1 MSGLRFRLAGIPVR
15 VEPVFFLIIVLIGGL
30 DRPGILIASFAGIAF
45 VSILFHELAHAFA
58 FRAFGRSPSIVL
70 HAFGGLTGAPGAP
83 LSRARDIA
91 VSAAGPLS
99 QIILLGIPALMLRL
113 PIARSFRSINWY
125 IALTDAAWINI
136 GWGILNL
143 MPVLPLDGGRIAAG
157 LLGGARHGM
166 RIAHALGVVVAT
178 AGAVW
183 GLANQRIFLALFGG
197 MFAAINVA
205 GFRDQ
210 RNAPFVA
217 RVREG
222 HDLAGRGDASGALQ
236 IAREVLAAT
245 GVPAAVR
252 TDAAELT
259 AWAHLSRDDHA
270 AAAEALRSLAPGA
283 ERSGYLAAYTALTGG
298 DHDAAMIV
306 AARAFAA
313 GDGPPPNRLLAAR
326 IARDGLAERLAG
338 ILREVADEG
347 RDLAE
352 FAQALTDAGFGEDA
366 ARLSRP

>member
-30 DRPGILIASFAGIAF
+30 DRPGILILSFAATAF
-45 VSILFHELAHAFA
+45 VSILFHEFAHAVA

-83 LSRARDIA
+83 LSRTRDIV

-99 QIILLGIPALMLRL
+99 QIIVLGVPALMLRL
-113 PIARSFRSINWY
+113 PIARAFRSINWY

-136 GWGILNL
+136 GWGVLNL

-166 RIAHALGVVVAT
+166 RVAHGLGVVVAS

-183 GLANQRIFLALFGG
+183 GLMNQRIFLAMFGG

-210 RNAPFVA
+210 RRAPHVA
-217 RVREG
+217 RIREG
-222 HDLAGRGDASGALQ
+222 HRLIDAGDPASALLP
-236 IAREVLAAT
+236 ATEVFHAPVAPP
-245 GVPAAVR
+245 GIRVE
-252 TDAAELT
+252 AAELA
-259 AWAHLSRDDHA
+259 AWAHLARDDADA
-270 AAAEALRSLAPGA
+270 AAGALRLLPQGA
-283 ERSGYLAAYTALTGG
+283 ERSPYLAAYTALAGG
-298 DHDAAMIV
+298 DRDAALIV
-306 AARAFAA
+306 AARAFASDA
-313 GDGPPPNRLLAAR
+313 GAPPNRLLAAR
-326 IARDGLAERLAG
+326 LVRERMVEPLAA
-338 ILREVADEG
+338 ILRDAGDEG
-347 RDLAE
+347 RGLGE
-352 FAQALTDAGFGEDA
+352 LSQALRDAGFGDEA
-366 ARLSRP
+366 ARLPGS